1 METTHNR
8 ARPTP
13 DAVSNH
19 LTKTP
24 LVLRQAQHERGHI
37 TSVRHS
43 AHPEP
48 VEGRAECRFD
58 RAARRGAA
66 AVRRWATAVG
76 PLAAAM
82 ALALLPSAA
91 MAAEPGAAVTVSD
104 PVKMWGFVAAA
115 LSTGITA
122 LGAAYA
128 VSHVGAAALGTMG
141 ERPEIA
147 GRALIF
153 LGLAEG
159 IAIYGLIIAIM
170 ILGRL
175 G

>member
-1 METTHNR
+1 MTELRSTKR
-8 ARPTP
+8 AR
-13 DAVSNH
+13 
-19 LTKTP
+19 TK
-24 LVLRQAQHERGHI
+24 L
-37 TSVRHS
+37 
-43 AHPEP
+43 
-48 VEGRAECRFD
+48 
-58 RAARRGAA
+58 RRGVFALLLLVCFALGSALIAA
-66 AVRRWATAVG
+66 SAASSASAQATATAASAAPAPAGDVVMWG
-76 PLAAAM
+76 FLAAA
-82 ALALLPSAA
+82 LA
-91 MAAEPGAAVTVSD
+91 
-104 PVKMWGFVAAA
+104 
-115 LSTGITA
+115 TGVGS

-128 VSHVGAAALGTMG
+128 VSHVGAAALGAMG